1 MNAIRPQQ
9 TISQTG
15 DSLPPD
21 GNATTA
27 ASAALPPTPAGQ
39 AALAAAQALARK
51 ATAPAT
57 LRAYKADWTHLPNGA
72 MRMASSPSR
81 QHQPPLAPTSPASRV
96 ATRRQPFAGGC
107 PP

>member
-1 MNAIRPQQ
+1 MNEIRPQQ

-27 ASAALPPTPAGQ
+27 ASAALAPTPAGQ

-51 ATAPAT
+51 ATSAAT
-57 LRAYKADWTHLPNGA
+57 LRAYKGGTPYNGQD
-72 MRMASSPSR
+72 STLGSISR
-81 QHQPPLAPTSPASRV
+81 
-96 ATRRQPFAGGC
+96 
-107 PP
+107 